1 MEVSPMEILKGIK
14 TRQSSRAFKRKRISR
29 DVMEKV
35 LQAVSNTPSYTN
47 TQPWEV
53 VVVSGKKKD
62 ELSHK
67 LLELAKAKAPTNR
80 DLPMPKGWPPALEER
95 SREHGARRLST
106 LGVAREDEEGREK
119 LRLMNYEFYGAP
131 CAVFL
136 FIDGTLGEWSIFDMG
151 LFAQNLIL
159 AAHSLGVGSCLQA
172 SVTDYAPEIK
182 EFLGIPESKKLV
194 ICISLG
200 YPNEKAKLN
209 TYRSHK
215 QKPDEFT
222 TWYD

>member
-1 MEVSPMEILKGIK
+1 MEILKGIR
-14 TRQSSRAFKRKRISR
+14 TRQSIRGFKSKPITR
-29 DVMEKV
+29 DVMQKV

-53 VVVSGKKKD
+53 VVVSGKKKG
-62 ELSHK
+62 ELGHK
-67 LLELAKAKAPTNR
+67 LVELAKAKAPTNR

-106 LGVAREDEEGREK
+106 LGVRRDDEEGREK

-136 FIDGTLGEWSIFDMG
+136 FIDGSLGEWSIFDIG
-151 LFAQNLIL
+151 LFTQNLIL

-172 SVTDYAPEIK
+172 SVTDYALEIK
-182 EFLGIPESKKLV
+182 KILGIAESKKLV

-200 YPNEKAKLN
+200 YPDEKAKLN
-209 TYRSHK
+209 AYCSLK

-222 TWYD
+222 RWYE